1 MKVSEFLAQARD
13 ELFKGWTKGSYQNQV
28 GQVCAIGA
36 IERVAMNTMAIEEA
50 AQAQAAINAKARE
63 VHGVSQVQHI
73 NDSMGTSK
81 QDMLD
86 LFDKAINGLE
96 EHGE

>member
-13 ELFKGWTKGSYQNQV
+13 ELFKGWTKNKYQNGQ

-50 AQAQAAINAKARE
+50 GKAQEAINAKALE
-63 VHGVSQVQHI
+63 VHGVSQVQHV

-86 LFDKAINGLE
+86 LFDKCINGLE

>member
-13 ELFKGWTKGSYQNQV
+13 ELFKGWTKNAYHNGE

-36 IERVAMNTMAIEEA
+36 IERVALSTMAIEEA
-50 AQAQAAINAKARE
+50 ARAQAEINAKARE
-63 VHGVSQVQHI
+63 IHGVDVVQHL
-73 NDSMGTSK
+73 NDAGKTSK

-86 LFDKAINGLE
+86 LFDKTVIGLE
-96 EHGE
+96 ERGE

>member
-13 ELFKGWTKGSYQNQV
+13 ELFKGWTKNHYRNGE

-36 IERVAMNTMAIEEA
+36 IERVALSTMAIEEA
-50 AQAQAAINAKARE
+50 AAAQAEINAKARE
-63 VHGVSQVQHI
+63 IHGVEMVQHL

-86 LFDKAINGLE
+86 LFDKTVIGLE
-96 EHGE
+96 ERGE

>member
-1 MKVSEFLAQARD
+1 VKVSEFLAQARD
-13 ELFKGWTKGSYQNQV
+13 ELFKGWTKGSYQNSV

-50 AQAQAAINAKARE
+50 ARAQAAINAKALE

-73 NDSMGTSK
+73 NDSQATSK

-86 LFDKAINGLE
+86 LFDKAVIGLE
-96 EHGE
+96 ERGE

>member
-13 ELFKGWTKGSYQNQV
+13 ELFKGWTKGSYQNED
-28 GQVCAIGA
+28 GQCCAIGA

-50 AQAQAAINAKARE
+50 GKAQEAINAKARE

-86 LFDKAINGLE
+86 LFDKTVIGLE
-96 EHGE
+96 ERGE